1 MAKIQKMK
9 YTKDYTN
16 IKFNSDDNLL
26 LNKTLKF
33 YQMSITTRCVIKEDN
48 KIYPQVFLDRALLS
62 L

>member
-1 MAKIQKMK
+1 MK